1 MMNHDSPV
9 NVDNPFDLT
18 KASDFSDKQIFNYW
32 VDIVKDHGG
41 LSKVLNLRSVIPML
55 LLGGKGSGK
64 THLMRYCSAPVQAM
78 RHNNCLNTAIT
89 SEGYL
94 GVYVS
99 ADGLNVGRFAGKG
112 QSSETWSAIFGFYF
126 ELWLALNLISVLILK
141 MKLNEAPFDE
151 RVFTKEVCGLFD
163 VPPTELSSV
172 ASLYEFL
179 EAKLRDVDIIV
190 NNSAVTRDLSGVKVI
205 FSPGRLCFGIPQ
217 LIEKHE
223 RDFTGVIFVYLIDE
237 IENLTLEQQKFINSL
252 IRYRKGNSTIRVG
265 ARLYG
270 IKTYETTGAG
280 EPIKL
285 AAEYDRIELDNF
297 LRKNEKEY
305 SKLAVELVAKRLNIS
320 ASKDLDIKSIS
331 AFFEKINP
339 ANYYHDLTSKLI
351 ASSEKPAN
359 ERPYFEKLRS
369 HLIDVFGQNNETKVD
384 SLIDQLRFD
393 EFPLIEKLNILQLYK
408 GWGGPKEIIERVS
421 TINIDAKKAVA
432 GENPSKE
439 YLQTYDH
446 FDSDLLAQLF
456 RDYGRKIP
464 YAGLDT
470 LVHLSQGVPRNLL
483 GVLKQI
489 YRRALFA
496 GEKPFFGGIISL
508 QSQTE
513 GVMDSAAWFWDDA
526 QPDSYGEEVRDAVER
541 LAVLFRTVRYS
552 DKPSE
557 CDLCTF
563 SVDESKISRQAKL
576 TLERAQNWSYLL
588 KLRDGSKNK
597 NSQSVDSK
605 YQLSPMLAP
614 KWGLSVHRRGTMEI
628 RSELANSIFD
638 KTHAGSFVSLMG
650 IRVAA
655 MSAPDFSAKTSSD
668 QQLLF

>member
-1 MMNHDSPV
+1 MIHDPPV
-9 NVDNPFDLT
+9 NIDNPFDLT
-18 KASDFSDKQIFNYW
+18 KASDFSDKQILNYW
-32 VDIVKDHGG
+32 VDVVEEHGG
-41 LSKVLNLRSVIPML
+41 LSTVLNLRSVMPML

-78 RHNNCLNTAIT
+78 RHDNSLNTAIAK
-89 SEGYL
+89 EGYL

-112 QSSETWSAIFGFYF
+112 QSPETWSAIFGFYF
-126 ELWLALNLISVLILK
+126 ELWLALNLLSVLVLK
-141 MKLNEAPFDE
+141 MKLNAVPFDE
-151 RVFTKEVCGLFD
+151 LALVKEACNLFD
-163 VPPTELSSV
+163 IPPTGLTSV
-172 ASLYEFL
+172 ISLYDFL
-179 EAKLRDVDIIV
+179 ESKLRDVDTIV
-190 NNSAVTRDLSGVKVI
+190 NNSAVTRNISGIEVI
-205 FSPGRLCFGIPQ
+205 FSPGKLCFGLPP
-217 LIEKHE
+217 LIEKYE
-223 RDFTGVIFVYLIDE
+223 SDFVGVIFVYLIDE
-237 IENLTLEQQKFINSL
+237 IENLTLEQQKFVNSL

-270 IKTYETTGAG
+270 IKTYETIGSG

-285 AAEYDRIELDNF
+285 AAEYDRVELDGF
-297 LRKNEKEY
+297 LRGNEKEY
-305 SKLAVELVAKRLNIS
+305 SKLAVELVAKRLNV
-320 ASKDLDIKSIS
+320 ASSRVLDIKSVS
-331 AFFEKINP
+331 SFFDAINP
-339 ANYYHDLTSKLI
+339 ARYYNDLTSSLI
-351 ASSEKPAN
+351 ISSDNAAK
-359 ERPYFEKLRS
+359 ERPYFERLKG
-369 HLIDVFGQNNETKVD
+369 HLLDVFGLQSEAKVD
-384 SLIDQLRFD
+384 AIIDRLRCN
-393 EFPLIEKLNILQLYK
+393 EYPLVEKLNILQLYK
-408 GWGGPKEIIERVS
+408 GWGGPKEIIERAS
-421 TINIDAKKAVA
+421 RIEEDAVRAVA
-432 GENPSKE
+432 GEKTSKE
-439 YLQTYDH
+439 YSQTYDH

-456 RDYGRKIP
+456 RDYGRKVP

-496 GEKPFFGGIISL
+496 GEKPFAGGTISL

-526 QPDSYGEEVRDAVER
+526 QPDSYGAEVRDAVER

-563 SVDESKISRQAKL
+563 SVDESKISTKAKV

-597 NSQSVDSK
+597 NSQNVDSK

-614 KWGLSVHRRGTMEI
+614 KWGLSVHRRGTIEI

-638 KTHAGSFVSLMG
+638 ETLSGAFDSLMRV
-650 IRVAA
+650 RVAA
-655 MSAPDFSAKTSSD
+655 MSAPNFSAKISAD
-668 QQLLF
+668 QQVLF

>member
-1 MMNHDSPV
+1 MMTHDSPV
-9 NVDNPFDLT
+9 NADNPFDLT

-32 VDIVKDHGG
+32 VDIVEEHGG
-41 LSKVLNLRSVIPML
+41 LSTVLNLRSVMPML

-78 RHNNCLNTAIT
+78 RHSNCLNTAMA

-112 QSSETWSAIFGFYF
+112 QTTETWSAIFGFYF
-126 ELWLALNLISVLILK
+126 ELWLALNLISVLMLK
-141 MKLNEAPFDE
+141 MRLNEAKFDE
-151 RVFTKEVCGLFD
+151 GAFVKEVVSLFD
-163 VPPTELSSV
+163 VQPMEVLSIQ
-172 ASLYEFL
+172 ALYEFL
-179 EAKLRDVDIIV
+179 ESKLRAVDVIV
-190 NNSAVTRDLSGVKVI
+190 NNSAVTRSLSGIEVT
-205 FSPGRLCFGIPQ
+205 FSPGKLCFGIPQ
-217 LIEKHE
+217 LIEKYDQ
-223 RDFTGVIFVYLIDE
+223 DFARVIFVYLIDE
-237 IENLTLEQQKFINSL
+237 IENLTLDQQKFINSL

-270 IKTYETTGAG
+270 IKTYETIGSG
-280 EPIKL
+280 EPIKF
-285 AAEYDRIELDNF
+285 AAEYDRVELDGF
-297 LRKNEKEY
+297 LRGNEKEY
-305 SKLAVELVAKRLNIS
+305 SRLAAELVAKRLNVSGSS
-320 ASKDLDIKSIS
+320 APDMKNVSC
-331 AFFEKINP
+331 FFEAINP
-339 ANYYHDLTSKLI
+339 SNYYQELTDGLI
-351 ASSEKPAN
+351 SSRDRSEKD
-359 ERPYFEKLRS
+359 RPYFERLKG
-369 HLIDVFGQNNETKVD
+369 HLHEVFGRDSQSKVD
-384 SLIDQLRFD
+384 SIIENLRVD
-393 EFPLIEKLNILQLYK
+393 EYPLIEKLNVLQLYK
-408 GWGGPKEIIERVS
+408 GWGGPKQIIERASIVQE
-421 TINIDAKKAVA
+421 DARKAVNGVA
-432 GENPSKE
+432 VSKE
-439 YLQTYDH
+439 YAQTYDH

-464 YAGLDT
+464 YGGLDT
-470 LVHLSQGVPRNLL
+470 LIHLSQGVPRNLL

-496 GEKPFFGGIISL
+496 GEKPFVGGTISL

-526 QPDSYGEEVRDAVER
+526 QPDSYGAEVRDAVER
-541 LAVLFRTVRYS
+541 LAVFFRTIRYS

-563 SVDESKISRQAKL
+563 SVDESKISVQAKL

-614 KWGLSVHRRGTMEI
+614 KWGLSVHRRGTIEI

-638 KTHAGSFVSLMG
+638 ESQAGAFETLLKA
-650 IRVAA
+650 RVAA
-655 MSAPDFSAKTSSD
+655 MLAPDFSAKISSD
-668 QQLLF
+668 QQVLF

>member
-1 MMNHDSPV
+1 MINHDSPA
-9 NVDNPFDLT
+9 NIDNPFDLT

-32 VDIVKDHGG
+32 VDVVEEHGG
-41 LSKVLNLRSVIPML
+41 LSRVLSLRSVMPML

-78 RHNNCLNTAIT
+78 RYDNCLNTAMAN
-89 SEGYL
+89 EGYL

-126 ELWLALNLISVLILK
+126 ELWLALNLVSVLMLK
-141 MKLNEAPFDE
+141 TKLNNAPFDE
-151 RVFTKEVCGLFD
+151 HSLIQEAINLFD
-163 VPPTELSSV
+163 APPTHLTSV
-172 ASLYEFL
+172 ASLYDFL
-179 EAKLRDVDIIV
+179 AAQLRDVDIIV
-190 NNSAVTRDLSGVKVI
+190 NNSAVTRNLSGVEVT
-205 FSPGRLCFGIPQ
+205 FSPGKLCFGIPQ
-217 LIEKHE
+217 LIEKYE
-223 RDFTGVIFVYLIDE
+223 SDFSGILFVYLIDE

-270 IKTYETTGAG
+270 IKTYDTTGSG

-285 AAEYDRIELDNF
+285 AAEYDRVELDGF
-297 LRKNEKEY
+297 LRGHEKEY
-305 SKLAVELVAKRLNIS
+305 SKLAVELVAKRLNLTT
-320 ASKDLDIKSIS
+320 SKAPDVKSIS
-331 AFFEKINP
+331 GFFESINP
-339 ANYYHDLTSKLI
+339 AHYYQELTSTLI
-351 ASSEKPAN
+351 ASREKPGK
-359 ERPYFEKLRS
+359 ERPYFEKLRG
-369 HLIDVFGQNNETKVD
+369 HLTEVFGQQSEAKVEALIE
-384 SLIDQLRFD
+384 SLRCE

-408 GWGGPKEIIERVS
+408 GWGSPAEIIDRASV
-421 TINIDAKKAVA
+421 IKDDATNAVLGKKT
-432 GENPSKE
+432 SKE
-439 YLQTYDH
+439 YLQTYEH
-446 FDSDLLAQLF
+446 FDSDLFAQLF

-464 YAGLDT
+464 YAGFDT

-496 GEKPFFGGIISL
+496 GEKPFAGGTISL

-526 QPDSYGEEVRDAVER
+526 QPDNYGAEVRDSVER

-563 SVDESKISRQAKL
+563 SVDESKISPHAKL

-614 KWGLSVHRRGTMEI
+614 KWGLSVHRRGTIEI

-638 KTHAGSFVSLMG
+638 ESHSGSFESLMKS
-650 IRVAA
+650 RVAA

-668 QQLLF
+668 QQVLF